1 MPAAV
6 IASYGAIV
14 VVAFL
19 ILGVCLVI
27 YAIWWFFT
35 KEG

>member
-6 IASYGAIV
+6 IASFGGIV
-14 VVAFL
+14 ILAFL
-19 ILGVCLVI
+19 ILGVCLVA
-27 YAIWWFFT
+27 YAIWWFFV